1 MFADATLL
9 IGLLLLAFLLSFAL
23 IALLL
28 LYSRVYGRV
37 EKMDRLQADIL
48 KQKQEFDA
56 KASEMASAQANELIK
71 EASVKAQAI
80 IRQAET
86 MSSEVRRRLDTQL
99 EQLPK
104 AQQDIYRDVF
114 KQVGEE
120 AIQVLHQVA
129 DEMKVYADREV
140 KAFGAALQERTA
152 ATQEE
157 AKKAIEQSYQ
167 RMESEILA
175 YKQKRLNLI
184 DQSIHQVI
192 REVTEEVLGKAIH
205 TEQHQ
210 EIVIKALED
219 AKSAHV
225 V

>member
-37 EKMDRLQADIL
+37 EKMDRVQADLL

-56 KASEMASAQANELIK
+56 KAAELASAQAQELIK

-86 MSSEVRRRLDTQL
+86 VSVDVRRRLDTQL

-129 DEMKVYADREV
+129 H
-140 KAFGAALQERTA
+140 
-152 ATQEE
+152 
-157 AKKAIEQSYQ
+157 S
-167 RMESEILA
+167 S
-175 YKQKRLNLI
+175 
-184 DQSIHQVI
+184 
-192 REVTEEVLGKAIH
+192 
-205 TEQHQ
+205 
-210 EIVIKALED
+210 
-219 AKSAHV
+219 
-225 V
+225 

>member
-28 LYSRVYGRV
+28 LYSKVYGRV
-37 EKMDRLQADIL
+37 EKMDRFQADLL

-56 KASEMASAQANELIK
+56 KAAELASAQAQELIK

-86 MSSEVRRRLDTQL
+86 VSTDVRRRLDSQL

-120 AIQVLHQVA
+120 AIQVLHQVS

-157 AKKAIEQSYQ
+157 AKKAIEQSYE
-167 RMESEILA
+167 RMEAEILA
-175 YKQKRLNLI
+175 YKQKRLTMI